1 MDYIRLD
8 PRRHTKPKAL
18 RVGWRAMRLY
28 EALIDICALYD
39 LRGVVPADYADPRF
53 IAQAVNLT
61 PADWGAQDYE
71 LNDAVNACIDRL
83 EGAGLLRTE
92 AGCLVVCGWEEFY
105 GQKRGPAAKVDKF
118 KVSRDGEVFLPAQKK
133 SSPTPHHST
142 PHHSTATKEEAFSGK
157 MLAQMWNAWAAKQKL
172 PQVTKVAGKRA
183 TLADARAKEQGMVY
197 WQSVL
202 DRIAQS
208 PGLLGR
214 NDRQWTV
221 TFDWLLRPMSA
232 AMVLEGKYDKW
243 GKGTGTS
250 APVLSEAD
258 AHGLYGDA

>member
-28 EALIDICALYD
+28 ETLIDICALYD
-39 LRGVVPADYADPRF
+39 LRGVVPADYADPLF
-53 IAQAVNLT
+53 IAQTVALRPEDWGVHT
-61 PADWGAQDYE
+61 PAA
-71 LNDAVNACIDRL
+71 LVDAMDEALDRL
-83 EGAGLLRTE
+83 QAAELLRTE
-92 AGCLVVCGWEEFY
+92 AGCLVICGWEEFY
-105 GQKRGPAAKVDKF
+105 GQKRGPVSKVEKF
-118 KVSRDGEVFLPAQKK
+118 KVSRDGEVFSPAKKK

-142 PHHSTATKEEAFSGK
+142 PLTTEEVFTGK
-157 MLAQMWNAWAAKQKL
+157 QLASLWNQWAAKQKL

-183 TLADARAKEQGMVY
+183 TQADARAKEQGMAY

-208 PGLLGR
+208 PGLLGK
-214 NDRQWTV
+214 NDRNWTV

-258 AHGLYGDA
+258 TAGLYGEA